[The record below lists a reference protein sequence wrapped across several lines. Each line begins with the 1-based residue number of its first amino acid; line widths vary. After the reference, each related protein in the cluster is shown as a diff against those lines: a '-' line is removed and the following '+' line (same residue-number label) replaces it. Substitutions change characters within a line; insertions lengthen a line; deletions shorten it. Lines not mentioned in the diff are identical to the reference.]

1 MKFPKI
7 GMRNIKTSTS
17 VFLCLLFF
25 EFLNRDNAIQACIA
39 AIICMQNTID
49 DSFKKGLERVIGT
62 IIGGI
67 TGAVVL
73 FFIETYGKDEQL
85 FLFIIPLGIMI
96 LIEICVAL
104 KLKQSVIIC
113 CVVYL
118 SILITKHHEG
128 GYILYTFNR
137 VVDTTLGI
145 IITISVNKYMK
156 LPEDIKKLL
165 VRYKLINEKNSADE
179 LTSEISDKQ
188 SVNETFEGVE
198 DIETSEKN

>member
-1 MKFPKI
+1 MKFPRI
-7 GMRNIKTSTS
+7 GMRNIKTSAS
-17 VFLCLLFF
+17 VFLCLLVF
-25 EFLNRDNAIQACIA
+25 EFFNRDNAVHACIA

-49 DSFKKGLERVIGT
+49 DSFKKGLDRVIGT

-67 TGAVVL
+67 AGAMVL
-73 FFIETYGKDEQL
+73 FFIETYGNEQL
-85 FLFIIPLGIMI
+85 LLFIIPLGIMI
-96 LIEICVAL
+96 LIEICVYL